1 MATVDVDVSAFREFF
16 SRIGQ
21 AASGD
26 FRHEM
31 ELFLEGLGNEFLR
44 VLQDEIIRR
53 KVMDTRQLLASFEK
67 GSQGNIWELTEGD
80 LTLEVG
86 TNVEYASYVMTATG
100 QTRKA
105 SNTALSPATGRGTGG
120 LFMTRLRK
128 AAWS

>member
-26 FRHEM
+26 FRREM

-53 KVMDTRQLLASFEK
+53 KVMDTRQLLAS
-67 GSQGNIWELTEGD
+67 
-80 LTLEVG
+80 
-86 TNVEYASYVMTATG
+86 
-100 QTRKA
+100 
-105 SNTALSPATGRGTGG
+105 
-120 LFMTRLRK
+120 
-128 AAWS
+128 

>member
-1 MATVDVDVSAFREFF
+1 MATVDVDVSEFREFF

-53 KVMDTRQLLASFEK
+53 KVMDASC
-67 GSQGNIWELTEGD
+67 SRP
-80 LTLEVG
+80 
-86 TNVEYASYVMTATG
+86 S
-100 QTRKA
+100 RKA
-105 SNTALSPATGRGTGG
+105 PKGTSGSSPMAI
-120 LFMTRLRK
+120 
-128 AAWS
+128 

>member
-67 GSQGNIWELTEGD
+67 GSQGNIWELTDGD

-86 TNVEYASYVMTATG
+86 TNVEYQTAV
-100 QTRKA
+100 
-105 SNTALSPATGRGTGG
+105 
-120 LFMTRLRK
+120 
-128 AAWS
+128 

>member
-1 MATVDVDVSAFREFF
+1 MATVDVDVSEFREFF

-67 GSQGNIWELTEGD
+67 GAQGNIWELTEGD

-86 TNVEYASYVMTATG
+86 TNVEYASYV
-100 QTRKA
+100 
-105 SNTALSPATGRGTGG
+105 NDGRGTGG
-120 LFMTRLRK
+120 LFMTRPRK